1 MTNREV
7 YGDEVLDI
15 LLSGDTV
22 AVDVKT
28 GKPLHCEGFL
38 CDNCIFHECITTED
52 NLEKLSEWLKSD
64 CSTKSSDSTK
74 EIINYLNQKTG
85 SRYRTNNKATQR
97 YINARLK
104 EGYTVDDFKRVIDTK
119 CAEWS
124 GTDMDKYLR
133 PETLFGSKFESY
145 LNQQPKTHESNKE
158 RSRNWDYRKD

>member
-52 NLEKLSEWLKSD
+52 NLEKLSEWIKSD
-64 CSTKSSDSTK
+64 CNTKSSDETK
-74 EIINYLNQKTG
+74 EVINYLNQKSG
-85 SRYRTNNKATQR
+85 RRYRTNNKVTQR
-97 YINARLK
+97 YINTRLK
-104 EGYTVDDFKRVIDTK
+104 EGYTVDDFKCVIDTK

-145 LNQQPKTHESNKE
+145 LNQPTKASASTE
-158 RSRNWDYRKD
+158 RSGKWDYRKD

>member
-15 LLSGDTV
+15 LLSGDIV

-28 GKPLHCEGFL
+28 RKPLHCEGFL

-52 NLEKLSEWLKSD
+52 NLEKLSEWIKSD
-64 CSTKSSDSTK
+64 CNTRSSDETK
-74 EIINYLNQKTG
+74 EVINYLNQKSG
-85 SRYRTNNKATQR
+85 RRYQ
-97 YINARLK
+97 
-104 EGYTVDDFKRVIDTK
+104 TK

-124 GTDMDKYLR
+124 GTDMENYLR

-158 RSRNWDYRKD
+158 RSRKWDYRKD

>member
-15 LLSGDTV
+15 LLSGDTA

-28 GKPLHCEGFL
+28 GNPSHCNGFL
-38 CDNCIFHECITTED
+38 CVNCLFCESNINSHCM
-52 NLEKLSEWLKSD
+52 EKLSEWLKSD

-97 YINARLK
+97 SINARLK

-145 LNQQPKTHESNKE
+145 LNQQPKTHESNRE
-158 RSRNWDYRKD
+158 RSRKWDYRKD